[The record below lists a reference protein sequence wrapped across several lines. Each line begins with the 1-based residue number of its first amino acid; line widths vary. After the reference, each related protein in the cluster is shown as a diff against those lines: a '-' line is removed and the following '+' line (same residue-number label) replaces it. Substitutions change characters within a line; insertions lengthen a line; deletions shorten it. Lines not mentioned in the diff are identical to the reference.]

1 MELQVGV
8 KILLQNEQGKYLL
21 IHRSATKYPEVNN
34 PWDIVGGRIHPG
46 TPLMENLKR
55 EVKEETSLEIVGEPK
70 LVGAQDILRLPER
83 HIVRLTYVGKTQG
96 EPILDIEENDQYKWV
111 TFEELRSIEH
121 LDMYV
126 KELAEQ
132 GLLST

>member
-34 PWDIVGGRIHPG
+34 PWDIVGGRINPG
-46 TPLMENLKR
+46 TPLLENLKR
-55 EVKEETSLEIVGEPK
+55 EIKEETALEIINEPK

-83 HIVRLTYVGKTQG
+83 HIVRLTYVGKTSG
-96 EPILDIEENDQYKWV
+96 EPILDTEENDQYKWV
-111 TFEELRSIEH
+111 TFDELRTTER
-121 LDMYV
+121 LDKYV
-126 KELAEQ
+126 KELVDK
-132 GLLST
+132 GLLGS